1 VSLRRSN
8 FARGFDFRLM
18 IVAFIGIANPEFISA
33 DGIQIGPEYREKAL
47 ASALQAATY
56 LHAA

>member
-1 VSLRRSN
+1 
-8 FARGFDFRLM
+8 M